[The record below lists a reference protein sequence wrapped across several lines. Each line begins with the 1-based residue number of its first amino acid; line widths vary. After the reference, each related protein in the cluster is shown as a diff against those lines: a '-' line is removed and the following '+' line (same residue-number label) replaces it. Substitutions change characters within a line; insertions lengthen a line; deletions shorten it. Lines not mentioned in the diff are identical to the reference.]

1 MELVTELQCQFDDV
15 KESVDAEV
23 QTVESDESIF
33 RSYSGID
40 NVSDISR
47 HVSVPPVKLM
57 CDLGVQVDLDI
68 TVHKMSSQSEV
79 TDTGSTT
86 ESYESSDSG
95 CSVKRQKKKR
105 SQGKQKSKSVST
117 GICCSV
123 HDVVKNNLGMEV
135 QTVPDD
141 KSIGIGTSD
150 DFGLLVVQDAVQLEQ
165 LSFQICDVACSDDA
179 IDSSSSVGEQSD
191 DQHVEVVVKKKKH
204 RRKKRRCASTSD
216 DDVQS
221 SQSSVV
227 RAVQLTEDY
236 AIAGNGDNSGEG
248 VKCSV
253 FEAPD
258 LLVWGST
265 KHEKVRRT
273 KNELL
278 GSNEEFLEFEKEALS
293 VTEPVT
299 RGEDASCTLKL
310 ARSSIV
316 LVVCSPFKL

>member
-1 MELVTELQCQFDDV
+1 
-15 KESVDAEV
+15 
-23 QTVESDESIF
+23 
-33 RSYSGID
+33 
-40 NVSDISR
+40 
-47 HVSVPPVKLM
+47 M

-123 HDVVKNNLGMEV
+123 HDVVKNTFGMEV

-165 LSFQICDVACSDDA
+165 LSFQMCDVACSHDV
-179 IDSSSSVGEQSD
+179 IDSSLSVGEQSD
-191 DQHVEVVVKKKKH
+191 DQHVEVVVKKEKH
-204 RRKKRRCASTSD
+204 RRKRRRCASTSD
-216 DDVQS
+216 DYVQS

-227 RAVQLTEDY
+227 GAVHLTEDY
-236 AIAGNGDNSGEG
+236 AIAGNGDNE
-248 VKCSV
+248 
-253 FEAPD
+253 
-258 LLVWGST
+258 
-265 KHEKVRRT
+265 
-273 KNELL
+273 
-278 GSNEEFLEFEKEALS
+278 EKESSAVFLRHQICLYGVVQSMRRCAGRRISCSALMRS
-293 VTEPVT
+293 FW
-299 RGEDASCTLKL
+299 SLKRRL
-310 ARSSIV
+310 C
-316 LVVCSPFKL
+316 L